1 LISISGILTIA
12 VEKNNN
18 RGCLWVRIAMERHNA
33 LRLALVGNLK
43 VLAGQIT
50 DNLIVTVERDNI

>member
-1 LISISGILTIA
+1 
-12 VEKNNN
+12 
-18 RGCLWVRIAMERHNA
+18 MERHDA

-50 DNLIVTVERDNI
+50 DNLIVAVEGDYI